1 MTTKTSA
8 LALSRAYPAM
18 NYLGAPR
25 VAFYPGEEGGTAAAA
40 PEIAVQTSSPEPLV
54 VASDDAPASE
64 QPNAEAAEPSEGA
77 PPDGA
82 ADDGDGTKKPAKV
95 PEWLQKKMAADAFEA
110 RETARKLKAAEEEL
124 AKLKAPKP
132 ATPTA
137 ADTAAAEQ
145 NAPTGGYRTQA
156 EFDAAVQAEASQRAA
171 NERAIAEATTFRTK
185 LDDVWAKGLAKFGEE
200 DFNTVAANLGSVGF
214 LPVPDPRTG
223 VIQNA
228 DLMQLVLEA
237 DDPSKVLY
245 ELGSDP
251 SKAQA
256 IMGLPAA
263 KRAMEIA
270 KLSVAA
276 PEKAKP
282 TPLSNAPRPI
292 DTVEGSARPNGAPR
306 DDDDDATWF
315 AKRNAEVAARLR
327 QTAA

>member
-25 VAFYPGEEGGTAAAA
+25 VAFYPGEEGSGTAPA
-40 PEIAVQTSSPEPLV
+40 EIPVQTSSPEPLV
-54 VASDDAPASE
+54 VATDDQHGGNEPTAEAA
-64 QPNAEAAEPSEGA
+64 AEAAETKDGEEPA
-77 PPDGA
+77 DGA
-82 ADDGDGTKKPAKV
+82 SDNGDGTKKPAKV

-137 ADTAAAEQ
+137 ADTAAAEE
-145 NAPTGGYRTQA
+145 NAPAGGYRTQA
-156 EFDAAVQAEASQRAA
+156 DFDAAVQAEAQRRQQEAA
-171 NERAIAEATTFRTK
+171 AAEARQAF
-185 LDDVWAKGLAKFGEE
+185 DAACNAAYAKGKETFKD
-200 DFNTVAANLGSVGF
+200 DFDTAVANLQQLGAMNPEM
-214 LPVPDPRTG
+214 LD
-223 VIQNA
+223 
-228 DLMQLVLEA
+228 LVLGT
-237 DDPSKVLY
+237 DDPAKLLFS
-245 ELGSDP
+245 LGSDP
-251 SKAQA
+251 DKAA
-256 IMGLPAA
+256 DLMALPPA
-263 KRAMEIA
+263 KRAIEIA

-276 PEKAKP
+276 PEKGKP

-315 AKRNAEVAARLR
+315 AKRNAEVAARQR
-327 QTAA
+327 QSAA